1 MSTIVMLGGN
11 GYLGRNVT
19 EIWMRKDPNANFVV
33 VSRSGQNK
41 LVSDRIKNVKADCS
55 DYDSVMKVMPE
66 KVDYIVDFVGR
77 PEKNPEMF
85 KKLNDDPADVMK
97 RIAEEKGAKAM
108 GMIGGVLGDKAFV
121 QGKKKIIKKLQ
132 TSSVPV
138 AYVEPTLVIGNG
150 RKDSM
155 TKMVP
160 LLKFFG
166 IFSKKFRPVDVN
178 DVADELI
185 RKIENA

>member
-19 EIWMRKDPNANFVV
+19 EKWMRKDPNANFVV

-55 DYDSVMKVMPE
+55 DYDKVMKVMPE

-97 RIAEEKGAKAM
+97 RIAEEKRCQSDGYDRWC
-108 GMIGGVLGDKAFV
+108 L
-121 QGKKKIIKKLQ
+121 
-132 TSSVPV
+132 
-138 AYVEPTLVIGNG
+138 
-150 RKDSM
+150 R
-155 TKMVP
+155 
-160 LLKFFG
+160 
-166 IFSKKFRPVDVN
+166 
-178 DVADELI
+178 
-185 RKIENA
+185 